1 MILGLLLV
9 LFASTSKCK
18 LTHSQH
24 MRGPAEKT
32 RPAETQPAETQPA
45 LVPRNSSSGS
55 MMGIAQKA
63 KQAVLRGGSAGA
75 IAGLVQVL
83 AGH

>member
-9 LFASTSKCK
+9 LFA

-32 RPAETQPAETQPA
+32 RPAETQPAQ
-45 LVPRNSSSGS
+45 VPRNSSSGSSGS